1 MLNIKETESGK
12 VMLVFGSEYK
22 ESAYRLAQLALQGF
36 IEGKVT
42 PSLALESADNKQS
55 TLSLVKKRVENS
67 VKDEISITLPKENEA
82 DIISSIIFKKIKN
95 TYGKESPVYFTVFY
109 KALEKEC
116 GRNLTKIHRERTDGK
131 DKREYPYRKID
142 SILSVLSPQ
151 YVKEFAE
158 RYRFNKAKEA
168 I

>member
-1 MLNIKETESGK
+1 MDKGGNEMLNIKETESGK

-67 VKDEISITLPKENEA
+67 VKDELSITLPKENEA

-95 TYGKESPVYFTVFY
+95 TYG
-109 KALEKEC
+109 
-116 GRNLTKIHRERTDGK
+116 
-131 DKREYPYRKID
+131 
-142 SILSVLSPQ
+142 
-151 YVKEFAE
+151 
-158 RYRFNKAKEA
+158 
-168 I
+168 